1 VIERIDDEP
10 VRFFLE
16 HQRIIEEWANL
27 SKEVQRVSQSIMKK
41 LAAELGE
48 RTPTDA
54 EIWTGNAGGSYTM
67 AVYYKPNWNT
77 IADGEPSFGV
87 GLVWSD
93 SLQLGTNAP
102 MIGIRVNEHLAD
114 SQRVRVGLDE
124 CSNDLAKVGLK
135 PGRNWASW
143 PAWGTLED
151 PEWGFWDDL
160 SSWTNSV
167 LSSVEQAYATVSPL
181 LDQLA
186 EGSRSENH
194 DG

>member
-16 HQRIIEEWANL
+16 HQSIIEEWANL
-27 SKEVQRVSQSIMKK
+27 SKEVQRVSRSIMVK
-41 LAAELGE
+41 LAAELGH

-54 EIWTGNAGGSYTM
+54 KLWTGNAGGPYTM

-77 IADGEPSFGV
+77 IADGEPGFGV

-93 SLQLGTNAP
+93 SVQLGANAP

-114 SQRVRVGLDE
+114 SQRVSAGLDE
-124 CSNDLAKVGLK
+124 FSSDLAKVGLK

-143 PAWGTLED
+143 PAYGYLED

-167 LSSVEQAYATVSPL
+167 LSTVEQAYATVSPL

-186 EGSRSENH
+186 EGSRSEELH
-194 DG
+194 G